1 MLKMEIAFA
10 GFGLCSVQTR
20 NCLFSKWLE
29 MIPGFYI
36 FQKDL
41 AIARVT
47 FFGSVDPDNILVQ
60 SLAEILNSR
69 DRPTPP

>member
-10 GFGLCSVQTR
+10 GFGLSSVQTR
-20 NCLFSKWLE
+20 NLLFSKWLE
-29 MIPGFYI
+29 MIPGFNI

-41 AIARVT
+41 SIARVT

-69 DRPTPP
+69 DRPTLP